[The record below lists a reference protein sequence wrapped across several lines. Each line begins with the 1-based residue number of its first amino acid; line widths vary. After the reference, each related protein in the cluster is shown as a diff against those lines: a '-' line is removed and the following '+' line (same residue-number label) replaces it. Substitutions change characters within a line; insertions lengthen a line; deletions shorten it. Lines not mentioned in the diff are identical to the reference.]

1 MNAWRMRRWWLGQGR
16 WPLHLFVEIADQS
29 ASHHKQTQPFQTP
42 PMSID
47 QLPVSFCGAPG
58 AFSEEAAR
66 RYFGPTCATLTAASL
81 EGAFADVEEGRS
93 RAAMVAVENS
103 ITGCFHGFAD
113 ALGDRNLEIAGEVVL
128 GIRHCLMAVPGAR
141 LEGLTEVVSHPSALS
156 QCRDWLTRTGLSQS
170 PSPDTAAAAQDLVAS
185 GDRGRAVLGS
195 RVLAKIYG
203 LEILAEGLSDHA
215 ENVTRFFVMSLPVA
229 SSEKASQASSR
240 TAILVGPVEE
250 PRALR
255 NLRIGLES
263 RDASRVR
270 APFMGTRDGC
280 NFVIEFDHPDQRGD
294 EIARAVL
301 DKLPYRK
308 LGSWSSRQAG

>member
-1 MNAWRMRRWWLGQGR
+1 
-16 WPLHLFVEIADQS
+16 
-29 ASHHKQTQPFQTP
+29 
-42 PMSID
+42 MSID

-66 RYFGPTCATLTAASL
+66 RYFGANCATLTAASL
-81 EGAFADVEEGRS
+81 DAAFKDVEEGRS

-103 ITGCFHGFAD
+103 ITGCFTGFAD
-113 ALGDRNLEIAGEVVL
+113 ALGSRDLVIAGEVVL

-141 LEGLTEVVSHPSALS
+141 LEGLTEVISHPSALG
-156 QCRDWLTRTGLSQS
+156 QCRDWLTQAGLAQS
-170 PSPDTAAAAQDLVAS
+170 SSPDTAAAAQDLVAS

-195 RVLAKIYG
+195 RVLAKIYN

-215 ENVTRFFVMSLPVA
+215 ENVTRFFVMSLPKVPA
-229 SSEKASQASSR
+229 SSSDSASSR
-240 TAILVGPVEE
+240 SAVLVGPVEE

-263 RDASRVR
+263 RDATRVR
-270 APFMGTRDGC
+270 APFMGSRDGC
-280 NFVIEFDHPDQRGD
+280 NFLIEFDHPNQRGD

-301 DKLPYRK
+301 DKLPYRM
-308 LGSWSSRQAG
+308 LGTWSSRQAG